1 MAPEGTV
8 TVTLIAEAAVTV
20 ARVAP
25 KNTMLLLGRTLK
37 LDPVRITTLPGLAL
51 VGLKKVMV
59 GTWAKV
65 VKAQPIIITKSNER
79 VSL

>member
-25 KNTMLLLGRTLK
+25 KNTMLLAAVVLK
-37 LDPVRITTLPGLAL
+37 PVPVRVTTIPGLAFK
-51 VGLKKVMV
+51 GLKLVMMGGV
-59 GTWAKV
+59 IVMTFV
-65 VKAQPIIITKSNER
+65 DTPTHPLTVTE
-79 VSL
+79 